1 MVWKRLRAG
10 LVIGLCTAA
19 VVFAGLSGWLPLPA
33 PGRDAVRR
41 AVRRGELQANDLL
54 LHALGPDRLAGGHVG
69 VAVGNQA
76 ELRPIADA
84 NGEGWPW
91 PREYWAVLTRFLSD
105 AGASVIG
112 FDLFFSEPSRYPED
126 DRALGAAITDSG
138 RVVLAVSTS
147 AVAAAEHQ
155 QPAPVAVPFDGDP
168 GGLVR
173 RPRLVPPVPDIGRA
187 APPPA
192 AAR

>member
-33 PGRDAVRR
+33 SGREAVRR

-54 LHALGPDRLAGGHVG
+54 LHTLGQDRAAGDDVLLAIV
-69 VAVGNQA
+69 NQA
-76 ELRPIADA
+76 DLDA
-84 NGEGWPW
+84 VARDNSEGWPW

-105 AGASVIG
+105 AGASVVA

-126 DRALGAAITDSG
+126 DRALGAAIADSG
-138 RVVLAVSTS
+138 RGL
-147 AVAAAEHQ
+147 
-155 QPAPVAVPFDGDP
+155 PAPSPSAGPAGGDAP
-168 GGLVR
+168 TH
-173 RPRLVPPVPDIGRA
+173 PQPPPVARHPRA
-187 APPPA
+187 A
-192 AAR
+192 